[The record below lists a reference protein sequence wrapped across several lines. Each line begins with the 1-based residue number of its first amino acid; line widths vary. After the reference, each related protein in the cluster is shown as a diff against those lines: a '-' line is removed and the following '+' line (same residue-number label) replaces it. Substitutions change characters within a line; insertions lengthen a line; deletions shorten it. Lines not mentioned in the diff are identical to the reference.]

1 MTSVCARAC
10 TIGAWLALAPSML
23 VACGASPVVV
33 ATPEG
38 TSTDPSSPKAEPKPS
53 QAPSA
58 SVALATSTPGPAST
72 SSTSSATPSTSPSL
86 STAPAEPPPKEISAR
101 HVLVQYL
108 GTEHASAA
116 VVRTREQA
124 EALAEKVLAKA
135 RRGESFTRLATEYSD
150 EPGAAGRGGAL
161 GKFTRG
167 KMTPSFEDAAF
178 RLKVGQISD
187 VVETPFGFHI
197 ILRTE

>member
-1 MTSVCARAC
+1 VTASR
-10 TIGAWLALAPSML
+10 GAWAGRTLGPALLAF
-23 VACGASPVVV
+23 VAIAFGGCGASQV
-33 ATPEG
+33 APAAPEVD
-38 TSTDPSSPKAEPKPS
+38 TAVREPKAAQVAPIAPIASSEETAKESPKAAAAQVAQPA
-53 QAPSA
+53 QASD
-58 SVALATSTPGPAST
+58 
-72 SSTSSATPSTSPSL
+72 
-86 STAPAEPPPKEISAR
+86 EPPPKEIAAR
-101 HVLVQYL
+101 HVLVQFV
-108 GTEHASAA
+108 GTERAPPA

-167 KMTPSFEDAAF
+167 KMAPAFEDAAF
-178 RLKVGQISD
+178 RLKVGQISE
-187 VVETPFGFHI
+187 VVETPFGFHV

>member
-1 MTSVCARAC
+1 MVVPPEAKPA
-10 TIGAWLALAPSML
+10 A
-23 VACGASPVVV
+23 VASGVV
-33 ATPEG
+33 TPEAPKETSKAAPG
-38 TSTDPSSPKAEPKPS
+38 TQPTP
-53 QAPSA
+53 QAAQA
-58 SVALATSTPGPAST
+58 SD
-72 SSTSSATPSTSPSL
+72 
-86 STAPAEPPPKEISAR
+86 EPPPKEVGAR
-101 HVLVQYL
+101 HVLIQFL
-108 GTEHASAA
+108 GTERAPAS

-167 KMTPSFEDAAF
+167 RMAPAFEDAAF
-178 RLKVGQISD
+178 RLKVGQISE
-187 VVETPFGFHI
+187 VVETPFGFHV

>member
-1 MTSVCARAC
+1 VTASRGVWAGRSFAPALLALGAVVVCA
-10 TIGAWLALAPSML
+10 
-23 VACGASPVVV
+23 ACGAAQVAPASPDGETVVL
-33 ATPEG
+33 
-38 TSTDPSSPKAEPKPS
+38 EPKPAAVAS
-53 QAPSA
+53 GVVTPEAPKEAPKAQAAQPPPPAAQAAQA
-58 SVALATSTPGPAST
+58 SD
-72 SSTSSATPSTSPSL
+72 
-86 STAPAEPPPKEISAR
+86 EPPPKEVGAR
-101 HVLVQYL
+101 HVLIQFL
-108 GTEHASAA
+108 GTERAPTS

-167 KMTPSFEDAAF
+167 KMAPAFEDAAF
-178 RLKVGQISD
+178 RLKVGQISE
-187 VVETPFGFHI
+187 VVETPFGFHV

>member
-1 MTSVCARAC
+1 MTASRGVWAGRS
-10 TIGAWLALAPSML
+10 LAPALLAFAAVASG
-23 VACGASPVVV
+23 ACGAAQV
-33 ATPEG
+33 APASPEG
-38 TSTDPSSPKAEPKPS
+38 ETVVLPPEPKPAAAAS
-53 QAPSA
+53 GVVAPETPKEAPKAQAPQ
-58 SVALATSTPGPAST
+58 PA
-72 SSTSSATPSTSPSL
+72 AQG
-86 STAPAEPPPKEISAR
+86 AQGAQADEPPPKEVGAR
-101 HVLVQYL
+101 HVLIQFL
-108 GTEHASAA
+108 GTERAPAS

-167 KMTPSFEDAAF
+167 RMAPAFEDAAF
-178 RLKVGQISD
+178 RLRVGQISE
-187 VVETPFGFHI
+187 VVETPFGFHV